1 MHSNFSYIIAFVAPC
16 FAVFG
21 AFSFVA
27 IFLYKPLKDEII
39 EEENEIYKQKYLDEF
54 NSLQVKEISNDE
66 LDKLC
71 EVTHDEETPQGNV
84 KILYNNKYGS
94 FWYYSKYKNIYFDYL
109 EVAAR
114 KYIIKYDCKCIHV
127 KYRKKIDKNN
137 TEEVPT
143 SVIKSEVFVKV
154 NKSKNNAIKNV
165 DIKEY
170 NRFTYKGNEFPN
182 VGSCKEKKGKEIDYK
197 NYKQCLHKKTE

>member
-1 MHSNFSYIIAFVAPC
+1 MHINLPYIIAFVAPC
-16 FAVFG
+16 FALFS

-27 IFLYKPLKDEII
+27 IFIYKPFKHEII
-39 EEENEIYKQKYLDEF
+39 EEENEIYKKKYLDEF
-54 NSLQVKEISNDE
+54 NSLQVKEISNDQ

-71 EVTHDEETPQGNV
+71 ELTHDEETPQGTV
-84 KILYNNKYGS
+84 TIIYNNIYGS

-114 KYIIKYDCKCIHV
+114 KYIIKYDCKCIHI
-127 KYRKKIDKNN
+127 KYKKLLDKNN

-143 SVIKSEVFVKV
+143 AVIKSDVFVKV
-154 NKSKNNAIKNV
+154 NKSTKNLTKNV

-170 NRFTYKGNEFPN
+170 NRFTYKGNEYAN
-182 VGSCKEKKGKEIDYK
+182 VVSHKEKKGKEINYQ
-197 NYKQCLHKKTE
+197 NYKQSVYKKAE